1 MENQNNNL
9 SVVEQGSDLQVLSQQ
24 GMPFKT
30 IISETASQLS
40 DILMANIKKVQDDP
54 AFVPQAKEV
63 RDNVRELVNL
73 ARVEIDMIREARK
86 VVVRKNS

>member
-1 MENQNNNL
+1 MQNDNNQ
-9 SVVEQGSDLQVLSQQ
+9 VAKFEQGSDLQVLKEQ

-30 IISETASQLS
+30 IISETASKLS
-40 DILMANIKKVQDDP
+40 DILMNNITKVQADP
-54 AFVPQAKEV
+54 SFVPQAKEV

-86 VVVRKNS
+86 VVNK

>member
-1 MENQNNNL
+1 MEDQNDK
-9 SVVEQGSDLQVLSQQ
+9 VAVMEQGSALQILGEK

-30 IISETASQLS
+30 IIGSTASQLS
-40 DILMANIKKVQDDP
+40 EILMANIKKVQTNP
-54 AFVPQAKEV
+54 EFVPQAKEV

-86 VVVRKNS
+86 VVVKK

>member
-1 MENQNNNL
+1 MEDQNNK
-9 SVVEQGSDLQVLSQQ
+9 VAVMEQGSDLQVLKEK

-30 IISETASQLS
+30 IIGETAGPLS
-40 DILMANIKKVQDDP
+40 EILMANILKVQND
-54 AFVPQAKEV
+54 ASFVPQAKEV

-86 VVVRKNS
+86 VIAKK

>member
-1 MENQNNNL
+1 MEDQNNK
-9 SVVEQGSDLQVLSQQ
+9 VAVMEQGSDLQVLKEQ

-30 IISETASQLS
+30 IIGETAGPLS
-40 DILMANIKKVQDDP
+40 EILMANIQKVQNDP
-54 AFVPQAKEV
+54 GFVPQAKEV

-86 VVVRKNS
+86 VIAKK

>member
-1 MENQNNNL
+1 MEEQNNQ
-9 SVVEQGSDLQVLSQQ
+9 VATIEQGSGLQIINQN

-30 IISETASQLS
+30 IISETAKPLS
-40 DILMANIKKVQDDP
+40 EILMANIKKVQEDP
-54 AFVPQAKEV
+54 GFINQAKEV

-86 VVVRKNS
+86 VVKV

>member
-1 MENQNNNL
+1 MENQNNQL
-9 SVVEQGSDLQVLSQQ
+9 AVVEQGSDLQLLKEQ

-30 IISETASQLS
+30 IISETAGPLS
-40 DILMANIKKVQDDP
+40 EILMANIKKVQNDP
-54 AFVPQAKEV
+54 TFVPQAKEV

-86 VVVRKNS
+86 VVGVKK

>member
-1 MENQNNNL
+1 MEKQNNSKEL
-9 SVVEQGSDLQVLSQQ
+9 SVVEQGSDLLVLKEQ

-30 IISETASQLS
+30 IIGETATQLS
-40 DILMANIKKVQDDP
+40 GILMANIKKVQDDP
-54 AFVPQAKEV
+54 TFVPQAKEV

-86 VVVRKNS
+86 VVKK